1 MYVRWY
7 VDNMWL
13 MVPAQEFVREFF
25 GSIDDYP
32 FQAGG
37 TLSASNIGY
46 STLEGQKAMGNLDK
60 LMNQAIHN

>member
-13 MVPAQEFVREFF
+13 MVPAQEFVQKFF

-32 FQAGG
+32 FQPGG
-37 TLSASNIGY
+37 SLSASNIGY
-46 STLEGQKAMGNLDK
+46 GTLEGQKALGNLKK
-60 LMNQAIHN
+60 LLNTTIHN